1 MTGQPV
7 ILPDQSQERFARRHI
22 DGNTTTNFTLD
33 NSGHMQEYSVCCET
47 EVVPGLVFNTSTG
60 LCFRLISRRAGEGRS
75 CAYSPRAFSRRSVAR
90 DGSEDV
96 QLDGLSLRC
105 GECGHG

>member
-33 NSGHMQEYSVCCET
+33 NSGHMQEYSVCSET
-47 EVVPGLVFNTSTG
+47 AVVPGLVFKTSTG
-60 LCFRLISRRAGEGRS
+60 LCFRLISRRSVQYTQAQPMPAGEEELRVL
-75 CAYSPRAFSRRSVAR
+75 AARILATILAVASSSTA
-90 DGSEDV
+90 DA
-96 QLDGLSLRC
+96 
-105 GECGHG
+105 